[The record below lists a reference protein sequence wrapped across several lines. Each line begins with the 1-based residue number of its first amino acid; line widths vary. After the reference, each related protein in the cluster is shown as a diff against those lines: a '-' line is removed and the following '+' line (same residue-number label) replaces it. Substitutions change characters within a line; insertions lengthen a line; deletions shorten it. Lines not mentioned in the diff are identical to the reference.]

1 MPKLMDSKRLVWI
14 KCYGIPMH
22 AWTKNFFKVLHSLFG
37 EYMYTDKPTSNKE
50 QLDVSHFVIC
60 TTSLDV
66 INTIIMENT
75 NGGVFAIR
83 LVEKAN
89 KDCANCHNCKNKRS
103 GLQGSSK
110 ESSNEDREDLGGNH
124 ELKTE
129 DAEEILVSSKGLNL
143 NSNCLNSSPNH
154 LVSLKKEREV
164 IEGSGLGPMVK
175 DLVLVDDCRDLG

>member
-75 NGGVFAIR
+75 NGVY
-83 LVEKAN
+83 LLL
-89 KDCANCHNCKNKRS
+89 DWW
-103 GLQGSSK
+103 
-110 ESSNEDREDLGGNH
+110 
-124 ELKTE
+124 
-129 DAEEILVSSKGLNL
+129 
-143 NSNCLNSSPNH
+143 
-154 LVSLKKEREV
+154 KKLIKIART
-164 IEGSGLGPMVK
+164 SFRK
-175 DLVLVDDCRDLG
+175 S

>member
-1 MPKLMDSKRLVWI
+1 
-14 KCYGIPMH
+14 
-22 AWTKNFFKVLHSLFG
+22 
-37 EYMYTDKPTSNKE
+37 
-50 QLDVSHFVIC
+50 
-60 TTSLDV
+60 
-66 INTIIMENT
+66 
-75 NGGVFAIR
+75 
-83 LVEKAN
+83 VEKAN

-129 DAEEILVSSKGLNL
+129 DGEEILVSSKGLNL

-164 IEGSGLGPMVK
+164 IEGSGLGPVVK
-175 DLVLVDDCRDLG
+175 DLVLVDDYRDLG